1 MRISDWSSDV
11 CAAEAGLTAEAR
23 REIQR
28 DLRALGHYGGSI
40 DGSFGPGT
48 RKAIEGYQK
57 VAGLDATGFL
67 PPAARA
73 RLAEQAAPARAEEE
87 RLAAAR
93 AARKSTR
100 LNSSH

>member
-11 CAAEAGLTAEAR
+11 CSSDLGLTAEAR

-73 RLAEQAAPARAEEE
+73 RLAEPRSEE
-87 RLAAAR
+87 RR
-93 AARKSTR
+93 VGKEGVRTVRTR
-100 LNSSH
+100 WWPEH